1 MTLLMFWSKIASVVI
16 NSQQNQ
22 EEINEE
28 VSGNNLEEEELIKII
43 SENET
48 LVDYIAN
55 NIKNYIM

>member
-1 MTLLMFWSKIASVVI
+1 MASVVI

-28 VSGNNLEEEELIKII
+28 VSGKNLEEEEKSKKEELIKII

>member
-1 MTLLMFWSKIASVVI
+1 MASVVI

-48 LVDYIAN
+48 LVETCN
-55 NIKNYIM
+55 NKN

>member
-1 MTLLMFWSKIASVVI
+1 MASVVI

-28 VSGNNLEEEELIKII
+28 VSGKNLEEEEKSKKEELIKII

-48 LVDYIAN
+48 
-55 NIKNYIM
+55 